1 MQPIPTTPQPQTSAR
16 FPPIITSITRMMP
29 SLCEWQQL
37 YTLSNLDFVTQSS
50 TLTAGKGNSPLAAI
64 SFRRRTPV
72 RHDTWRCF
80 FKGLEWY
87 CKNDSLSPPSSPK
100 VSKPINLRLW
110 GITRAA
116 EQNVLRLLQPRFQLL
131 LLSLSP
137 TPLFVHPAL
146 HTAPPPHKR
155 SLNQQKNLGFSSPFA
170 RPRSLTQLQREE
182 VKQTCGKAKR
192 ADPSQNG
199 IIMPIFWEGHQGF
212 RAQSGQVRYTKAVWV
227 SARILAPPTPL
238 YEIGSGRCQNVSG
251 ASLRNPQT
259 FFVAGLN
266 SGLSRPAVRLVN
278 GVRNTSLVSPP
289 GVSDEELVRKSW
301 AWLSV
306 QTQSSPTKFS
316 TRGESLIIA
325 SSSNLLVIAFESLT
339 FAVED
344 ETETMCYKVL

>member
-1 MQPIPTTPQPQTSAR
+1 
-16 FPPIITSITRMMP
+16 MP

-87 CKNDSLSPPSSPK
+87 CKNGSLSPPSSPK
-100 VSKPINLRLW
+100 VSKLINFRLC

-146 HTAPPPHKR
+146 HTAPTPHKR
-155 SLNQQKNLGFSSPFA
+155 SLNQQNLGFSSPFA
-170 RPRSLTQLQREE
+170 RPRSLTQLKREV

-199 IIMPIFWEGHQGF
+199 IMMPIFWEGHQGF
-212 RAQSGQVRYTKAVWV
+212 GQNRGRSGIQKRLGLVPGFWHLPHRCTKLGLGGVRTSLALRFALHKLFFRCGFEL
-227 SARILAPPTPL
+227 RIVTT
-238 YEIGSGRCQNVSG
+238 SG
-251 ASLRNPQT
+251 APRQWCS
-259 FFVAGLN
+259 
-266 SGLSRPAVRLVN
+266 
-278 GVRNTSLVSPP
+278 
-289 GVSDEELVRKSW
+289 
-301 AWLSV
+301 
-306 QTQSSPTKFS
+306 
-316 TRGESLIIA
+316 
-325 SSSNLLVIAFESLT
+325 
-339 FAVED
+339 
-344 ETETMCYKVL
+344 